1 MKLFLLSLGLFI
13 LSSNSF
19 AQKDSTKVLLAS
31 AKSAKAGMFLAK
43 KANVIYPA
51 ILDEHKQEANEYVEK
66 YSKTRKNYI
75 VSIQKKSDAY
85 FPKAIAI
92 LKKYNIPE
100 EFVVLMAIESG
111 FNGKIVSRA
120 GATGYWQLMPAAAKH
135 YGLKTSTNLAN
146 DERTNFVKSTH
157 AAAKYLQDRKSELNN
172 DWLLVAASYN
182 CGAGKIQQVLR
193 RVGNPNA
200 TFWDI
205 KNYLPA
211 ETRNYVMK
219 FIATSVLLLNY
230 DNMQAEDLC
239 FEDLWLPKVKGD
251 INL

>member
-1 MKLFLLSLGLFI
+1 MKLFLLSLSLFF
-13 LSSNSF
+13 LNSNSF
-19 AQKDSTKVLLAS
+19 AQKDTTKVLLAS
-31 AKSAKAGMFLAK
+31 AKSAKAGMILIK
-43 KANVIYPA
+43 KANVNFPA
-51 ILDEHKQEANEYVEK
+51 ILEEHREEANEYVEK
-66 YSKTRKNYI
+66 YSKTRKNNI
-75 VSIQKKSDAY
+75 LSIQKKSDGF

-92 LKKYNIPE
+92 LKKYGVPE

-111 FNGKIVSRA
+111 FNGKVVSRA
-120 GATGYWQLMPAAAKH
+120 GATGYWQLMSAAAKH
-135 YGLKTSTNLAN
+135 YGLKTSANLAN

-157 AAAKYLQDRKSELNN
+157 AAAKYLKDRKEELND

-200 TFWDI
+200 SFWDI

-219 FIATSVLLLNY
+219 FIATSVLLENY
-230 DNMQAEDLC
+230 DKLVRNDLC
-239 FEDLWLPKVKGD
+239 FEDIWMQRNPAEMKL
-251 INL
+251 